1 MVGFLIK
8 RKLYPIDCYFMKP
21 SQLLLFVHIAVAVL
35 LLCTLGNAW
44 IAPNFFG
51 SLNLLSLGFPYLVIV
66 YFLLTLVWV
75 IKRKKIA
82 IAFAFGLLL
91 FYNPIRRWVNFSPKT
106 ESLKSIRDIKVLTFN
121 VKYGD
126 FGWDKVKKYIA
137 DQDADIIL
145 VQEKDTN
152 RAIRK
157 DMVKYPSVI
166 LKTKHKIVRQE
177 KLIEESARG
186 NSFYADVDING
197 QIIRVVN
204 VYLEP
209 FRLHKSMLKFEGL
222 AKQGGKIAN
231 LISHMTP
238 TFKAHEDQIRKIRK
252 VIDFSPYPVILA
264 GDFNS
269 VPNSYEYY
277 NLGKDLQDAFLT
289 VGNGASTSFHD
300 YKVPLRIDYIFTSKS
315 IIPISYKVDHSVK
328 LSDHYPVIA
337 EFQLN

>member
-1 MVGFLIK
+1 
-8 RKLYPIDCYFMKP
+8 MKP
-21 SQLLLFVHIAVAVL
+21 NQILLFLHIAVAVL

-44 IAPNFFG
+44 IPPNLLG
-51 SLNLLSLGFPYLVIV
+51 NLNLLSLGFPYLIIT
-66 YFLLTLVWV
+66 YILMTLIWV
-75 IKRKKIA
+75 FQRKKIA
-82 IAFAFGLLL
+82 IVFALGILV
-91 FYNPIRRWVNFSPKT
+91 FYNPIRRWVNFTPKT
-106 ESLKSIRDIKVLTFN
+106 ANVRTIRDIKVLTFN

-126 FGWDKVKKYIA
+126 FGWDKVKKYIK
-137 DQDADIIL
+137 DQNADIIL

-157 DMVKYPSVI
+157 DLVKYPTVI

-177 KLIEESARG
+177 ELIQDNSRG

-197 QIIRVVN
+197 KIIRVVN

-209 FRLHKSMLKFEGL
+209 FRLHKSMFQFDGFG
-222 AKQGGKIAN
+222 KQKDKIST
-231 LISHMTP
+231 LLSHMTP
-238 TFKAHEDQIRKIRK
+238 TFKAHEEQIRKIRK

-277 NLGKDLQDAFLT
+277 SLGKDLQDAFLT
-289 VGNGASTSFHD
+289 VGNGISTSFHD

-315 IIPISYKVDHSVK
+315 IIPLSYKVDQSVK

-337 EFQLN
+337 EFLLN

>member
-1 MVGFLIK
+1 MIK
-8 RKLYPIDCYFMKP
+8 ICGTLYIVFMKLH
-21 SQLLLFVHIAVAVL
+21 QMLLFTHIAVAVL

-44 IAPNFFG
+44 IPPNLIG
-51 SLNLLSLGFPYLVIV
+51 NLNLLSLGFPYLITI
-66 YFLLTLVWV
+66 YILLTLVW
-75 IKRKKIA
+75 IFKRKKIA
-82 IAFAFGLLL
+82 IAFVLGIFL

-106 ESLKSIRDIKVLTFN
+106 ENLKSIRDIKVLTFN

-126 FGWDKVKKYIA
+126 FGWEKVKKYIH

-145 VQEKDTN
+145 VQERDTN
-152 RAIRK
+152 RLLRQ

-177 KLIEESARG
+177 ELITDKSRG

-197 QIIRVVN
+197 KIIRIVN

-209 FRLHKSMLKFEGL
+209 FRLHKSMLKFDGLGKEGS
-222 AKQGGKIAN
+222 KIN
-231 LISHMTP
+231 TLLSHMLP
-238 TFKAHEDQIRKIRK
+238 TFKAHENQIKMIRKA
-252 VIDFSPYPVILA
+252 IDLSPYPVILA

-277 NLGKDLQDAFLT
+277 SLGKDLQDAFLAA
-289 VGNGASTSFHD
+289 GNGSSSSFHD
-300 YKVPLRIDYIFTSKS
+300 YKVPLRIDYIFSSKS
-315 IIPISYKVDHSVK
+315 IIPLSYKVDNSVQ

-337 EFQLN
+337 EFLLN

>member
-1 MVGFLIK
+1 M
-8 RKLYPIDCYFMKP
+8 KLNQI
-21 SQLLLFVHIAVAVL
+21 LLFLHIAVVVL

-44 IAPNFFG
+44 IPPNLL
-51 SLNLLSLGFPYLVIV
+51 SYLNLLSLGFPYLIV
-66 YFLLTLVWV
+66 GHFLFTIIW
-75 IKRKKIA
+75 IFKRKKVA
-82 IAFAFGLLL
+82 IAFALGTFI

-106 ESLKSIRDIKVLTFN
+106 QNEKSIRDIKVLTFN

-126 FGWDKVKKYIA
+126 FGWDKVKKYIK

-152 RAIRK
+152 RALRH
-157 DMVKYPSVI
+157 DMVKYRSVI
-166 LKTKHKIVRQE
+166 LKTKHRIVRQE
-177 KLIEESARG
+177 ALIEDKSRG
-186 NSFYADVDING
+186 NSFYADIDING
-197 QIIRVVN
+197 KIVRVVN

-209 FRLHKSMLKFEGL
+209 FRLHKSMLQFDGFGKE
-222 AKQGGKIAN
+222 KGKIAT
-231 LISHMTP
+231 LLSHMTP
-238 TFKAHEDQIRKIRK
+238 TFRAHEDQIKKIRK

-289 VGNGASTSFHD
+289 VGSGISTSFHD
-300 YKVPLRIDYIFTSKS
+300 YKVPLRIDYIFSSKS
-315 IIPISYKVDHSVK
+315 LIPISYKVDQSVI

-337 EFQLN
+337 EFLLN

>member
-1 MVGFLIK
+1 MNGMEYPSLYSM
-8 RKLYPIDCYFMKP
+8 KL
-21 SQLLLFVHIAVAVL
+21 SQLLLFIHIVVAVL

-44 IAPNFFG
+44 IPPNFLG
-51 SLNLLSLGFPYLVIV
+51 ALNLLSLGFPYLIIV
-66 YFLLTLVWV
+66 YILLTFVWV
-75 IKRKKIA
+75 LKRKKVA
-82 IAFAFGLLL
+82 IAFALGALL
-91 FYNPIRRWVNFSPKT
+91 FYNPVRRWVNFSPKT
-106 ESLKSIRDIKVLTFN
+106 ENLKSIRDIKVLTFN

-126 FGWDKVKKYIA
+126 FGWDKVKKYIT
-137 DQDADIIL
+137 DQNADIIL

-157 DMVKYPSVI
+157 DMIKYPSVI
-166 LKTKHKIVRQE
+166 LKTKHKILRQE
-177 KLIEESARG
+177 SLIEDKARG
-186 NSFYADVDING
+186 NSFYADIDING
-197 QIIRVVN
+197 KIIRVVN

-209 FRLHKSMLKFEGL
+209 FRLHKSMLEFDGF
-222 AKQGGKIAN
+222 AKEGGKIAT
-231 LISHMTP
+231 LLSHMTP
-238 TFKAHEDQIRKIRK
+238 TFKAHEDQIKKIRK

-315 IIPISYKVDHSVK
+315 IIPLSYKVDQSVK

-337 EFQLN
+337 EFLLN

>member
-1 MVGFLIK
+1 
-8 RKLYPIDCYFMKP
+8 MKP
-21 SQLLLFVHIAVAVL
+21 NQILLFIHIVVAIL

-44 IAPNFFG
+44 IPPNILG
-51 SLNLLSLGFPYLVIV
+51 NLNLLSLGFPYIMSLYII
-66 YFLLTLVWV
+66 LTLVWV

-82 IAFAFGLLL
+82 IAFVLGMFL
-91 FYNPIRRWVNFSPKT
+91 FYNPIRRWINFTPKS
-106 ESLKSIRDIKVLTFN
+106 ENLKSIRDIKVLTFN

-126 FGWDKVKKYIA
+126 FGWEKVKKYIR

-145 VQEKDTN
+145 VQERDTN
-152 RAIRK
+152 RTLRQ

-177 KLIEESARG
+177 ELITDKSRG
-186 NSFYADVDING
+186 NSFYADVDIHG
-197 QIIRVVN
+197 KIIRVIN

-209 FRLHKSMLKFEGL
+209 FRLHKSMLQYDGL
-222 AKQGGKIAN
+222 GKEGGKIN
-231 LISHMTP
+231 TLLSHMIP
-238 TFKAHEDQIRKIRK
+238 TFKAHEDQIKKIRK
-252 VIDFSPYPVILA
+252 AIDLSPYPVILA

-277 NLGKDLQDAFLT
+277 NLGKDLQDAFLET
-289 VGNGASTSFHD
+289 GNGSSSSFHD

-315 IIPISYKVDHSVK
+315 IIPLSYKVDNSVK

-337 EFQLN
+337 EFLLN